1 MLKYQTGN
9 SLSFRAKQKVKKGHK
24 TNMDFPTICKK
35 FYYCLHQTTLYV
47 KVILLKACFKYEKAY
62 IKNRFFKDFTGR
74 VHLHVSLLPPLW
86 NGELTPSLS
95 GIPSDTVDDE
105 ATTTQHA
112 VPMTVWPDRKNS
124 IFKNPTV
131 VGKNKW
137 FFERTI
143 FCCEKILDLIN
154 SCFGSLVTL
163 ENGT

>member
-1 MLKYQTGN
+1 M
-9 SLSFRAKQKVKKGHK
+9 SFLATLLQVVLHCVRWLATPPTLIYWPADRRAALQLERNNIQKVKEGHK

-74 VHLHVSLLPPLW
+74 VHLHFARVTSFLLPPLW

-105 ATTTQHA
+105 ATSRLQ
-112 VPMTVWPDRKNS
+112 
-124 IFKNPTV
+124 
-131 VGKNKW
+131 
-137 FFERTI
+137 
-143 FCCEKILDLIN
+143 
-154 SCFGSLVTL
+154 
-163 ENGT
+163 